1 MRSDVYI
8 NTKPDESLKESLIS
22 YFSKARIAGD
32 RKELLAEYILLRVNT
47 REASKR
53 WRDKNPTTAEHREKI
68 ETYIE
73 SLTQT
78 RKAWLA
84 LPVMTQEILPE
95 MIPEI
100 DSSLF
105 SKEVT
110 SVLSSKFYS
119 DKTKLPDWRL
129 KGLSNLESWGGDLE
143 MIDLLTANITHWR
156 DKYFVDFN
164 RRDSSHIGLIAGIAE
179 LCAEH
184 GIKISHAP
192 RSHFVQILM
201 LIFPNLVSPRASI
214 KEAMALL
221 EKSTARTSL

>member
-8 NTKPDESLKESLIS
+8 NAKPDEFLKESLIS
-22 YFSKARIAGD
+22 FFTKARLADD
-32 RKELLAEYILLRVNT
+32 RKELLAEYILRRVNI
-47 REASKR
+47 RDASKR
-53 WRDKNPTTAEHREKI
+53 WRDENPTTREHLEKI
-68 ETYIE
+68 QTYIE

-78 RKAWLA
+78 RKAWLS
-84 LPVMTQEILPE
+84 LPVMTQETLPE
-95 MIPEI
+95 MIQEI
-100 DSSLF
+100 DSTLLSG
-105 SKEVT
+105 EVT

-119 DKTKLPDWRL
+119 DKSKLPEWRI
-129 KGLSNLESWGGDLE
+129 KGLSKLEIWGADLE

-156 DKYFVDFN
+156 DKYFIDMN

-184 GIKISHAP
+184 GIKTSHTP

-201 LIFPNLVSPRASI
+201 LVFPNLTSPRASI

-221 EKSTARTSL
+221 ERSNARTSH

>member
-8 NTKPDESLKESLIS
+8 NAKPDEFLKERLIS
-22 YFSKARIAGD
+22 FFTKARIAGD
-32 RKELLAEYILLRVNT
+32 RKELLAEYILRRIKT
-47 REASKR
+47 RDASKR
-53 WRDKNPTTAEHREKI
+53 WRDGAPTTAEHLEKI

-84 LPVMTQEILPE
+84 LPLMTQEILPE
-95 MIPEI
+95 MIPEM
-100 DSSLF
+100 DSSLL
-105 SKEVT
+105 SGEVT

-119 DKTKLPDWRL
+119 DKSKLPDWRL
-129 KGLSNLESWGGDLE
+129 KGISNLDRWGADLE
-143 MIDLLTANITHWR
+143 MIDLLTANITNWR
-156 DKYFVDFN
+156 DKYFIDFN

-184 GIKISHAP
+184 GIKTSHTP

-201 LIFPNLVSPRASI
+201 LVFPNLVSPRASI

-221 EKSTARTSL
+221 EKSTDRTSL

>member
-8 NTKPDESLKESLIS
+8 NAKPDEFLKESLIS
-22 YFSKARIAGD
+22 FFTKARIAGD
-32 RKELLAEYILLRVNT
+32 RKELLAEYILRRVNT
-47 REASKR
+47 RDASKR
-53 WRDKNPTTAEHREKI
+53 WRDEIPTTAEHLEKI

-84 LPVMTQEILPE
+84 LPLMTQEILPE
-95 MIPEI
+95 MIPEM
-100 DSSLF
+100 DSSLLPG
-105 SKEVT
+105 EVT

-119 DKTKLPDWRL
+119 DKSELPDWRL
-129 KGLSNLESWGGDLE
+129 KGLSNLDRWGSDLE

-156 DKYFVDFN
+156 DKYFIDFN

-184 GIKISHAP
+184 GIKTSHTP

-201 LIFPNLVSPRASI
+201 LVFPNLVSPRASI

-221 EKSTARTSL
+221 EKSTDRTSL

>member
-8 NTKPDESLKESLIS
+8 NAKPDEFLKESLIS
-22 YFSKARIAGD
+22 FFTKARIVGD
-32 RKELLAEYILLRVNT
+32 RKELLAEYILRRVNT
-47 REASKR
+47 RDAAKR
-53 WRDKNPTTAEHREKI
+53 WRDENPTTAEHLEKI

-100 DSSLF
+100 DSSLL
-105 SKEVT
+105 SGEVT
-110 SVLSSKFYS
+110 SVLSSKLYS
-119 DKTKLPDWRL
+119 DKSKLPDWRL
-129 KGLSNLESWGGDLE
+129 KGLSNLESWGADLE

-156 DKYFVDFN
+156 DKYLIDFN

-184 GIKISHAP
+184 GIKISHTP

-201 LIFPNLVSPRASI
+201 LIFPNLASPRASI

-221 EKSTARTSL
+221 EKSNARTSP